1 MRDKEDANGAHRSSG
16 LDAKQIKVLLKMQSV
31 ERAEFQT
38 EQRTQPVESFLR
50 KREDLS
56 AIPQNPQETLSVVEN
71 HNTKG
76 RREREG
82 LRGRG
87 GSSEGKGGLRGRGK
101 GSEGVG
107 GA

>member
-38 EQRTQPVESFLR
+38 EQRARPVESFLR

-76 RREREG
+76 RRERGE
-82 LRGRG
+82 LRGKRGAQRERERLRG
-87 GSSEGKGGLRGRGK
+87 GGRGL
-101 GSEGVG
+101 E
-107 GA
+107 